1 MVSSANL
8 VSVTVPPS
16 RPPLDTARLAGLVA
30 GTGLRVEVVEEAAS
44 TNALVAARARD
55 GAAEGLVVCAEH
67 QRRGRGRLDRSWTTP
82 ARAALTVSVL
92 LRPPAAVTPARW
104 PWLPL
109 LTGLA
114 VARSLEQYGVP
125 AALKWPNDVL
135 IGGAKVCGIL
145 LERVETVGGA
155 AAVLGPALGPAAVGP
170 AAVVGIGLNVSQEA
184 AELPVSTATSLR
196 LAGYDVDRTALLGGL
211 LLTLWDGYIGWRDG
225 GVVAQRALRTS
236 YTQGCVSAQRTPLRV
251 ELPAET
257 VTGLGVGVSETG
269 ALRVEVAGRSRDFS
283 AGDVVHVRPAG

>member
-8 VSVTVPPS
+8 VSVTVPSS
-16 RPPLDTARLAGLVA
+16 RPPLDSARLAGLVA
-30 GTGLRVEVVEEAAS
+30 GTGLRVEVLEEAAS
-44 TNALVAARARD
+44 TNALVAAHARD
-55 GAAEGLVVCAEH
+55 GSDEGLAVCAEH

-92 LRPPAAVTPARW
+92 LRPPAAVSPARW

-109 LTGLA
+109 LTGVA
-114 VARSLEQYGVP
+114 VARSLESYGVA

-135 IGGAKVCGIL
+135 IDGAKVCGIL
-145 LERVETVGGA
+145 LERVETAPGA
-155 AAVLGPALGPAAVGP
+155 VIGP
-170 AAVVGIGLNVSQEA
+170 AAVVGIGLNVSQSA
-184 AELPVSTATSLR
+184 AELPVATATSLR
-196 LAGYDVDRTALLGGL
+196 LAGYDVDRTALLGDL

-225 GVVAQRALRTS
+225 GVAAQRALRAS
-236 YTQGCVSAQRTPLRV
+236 YTGRCVSAQHMPLRV

-257 VTGLGVGVSETG
+257 VTGVGVGVSETG
-269 ALRVEVAGRSRDFS
+269 ALRVEVAGGSRDIS